1 MVNISAAMV
10 KELREKTN
18 AGMMDCKK
26 ALQECSGDMDK
37 AVQWLRQK
45 GLAVAAKR
53 AGRAT
58 TEGVIQ
64 GYIHAGNKLGV
75 LVEVN
80 CETDFVAKTD
90 QFVQFA
96 RDLAMH
102 IAASNPICIR
112 REEAPEELLKKE
124 KELFEKQA
132 REQGKP
138 DHIIEK
144 IVTGRL
150 EKFYKEI
157 CLLEQPFVKDP
168 DKTIQDLLNELI
180 ASIGENISIRRFAR
194 FQVGVED

>member
-1 MVNISAAMV
+1 MADITAQMV
-10 KELREKTN
+10 KELREKTK

-26 ALQECSGDMDK
+26 ALKECGGDMEK

-53 AGRAT
+53 AGRST
-58 TEGVIQ
+58 TEGVVQ
-64 GYIHAGNKLGV
+64 SYIHAGNKLGV

-90 QFVQFA
+90 QFIQFA
-96 RDLAMH
+96 KDIAMH
-102 IAASNPICIR
+102 IAATNPVCIR
-112 REEAPEELLKKE
+112 REEVPEDLLNKERELY
-124 KELFEKQA
+124 EKQA
-132 REQGKP
+132 KEQGKP

-144 IVTGRL
+144 IVSGRI

-168 DKTIQDLLNELI
+168 EKSIQDLLNELI
-180 ASIGENISIRRFAR
+180 ASIGENITIRRFAR